1 MRLVENFLTKN
12 PCYTAG
18 EKITVKGLML
28 HSVGCAQQSAS
39 VFTTGWNDE
48 KYDAAC
54 VHAFIDGNDGT
65 VYQTLPWDHRAW
77 HCASGEKGSGNS
89 THIGVEMCEPACLK
103 YIDDF
108 HFTCEDKE
116 SAKIVARRTYDVA
129 VELFAALCRKFDLD
143 PLKDGVIISH
153 WEGYR
158 RGIASSHQDPE
169 HFWTGMGLPYTMD
182 GFRKAVRE
190 KMDEGE
196 ASLATGLDWI

>member
-1 MRLVENFLTKN
+1 
-12 PCYTAG
+12 
-18 EKITVKGLML
+18 ML

-190 KMDEGE
+190 KMDEGK

>member
-1 MRLVENFLTKN
+1 MRIVESFLTKN

-54 VHAFIDGNDGT
+54 VHAFIEGNDGT

>member
-1 MRLVENFLTKN
+1 MRIVESFLTKN

>member
-1 MRLVENFLTKN
+1 
-12 PCYTAG
+12 
-18 EKITVKGLML
+18 
-28 HSVGCAQQSAS
+28 
-39 VFTTGWNDE
+39 
-48 KYDAAC
+48 
-54 VHAFIDGNDGT
+54 
-65 VYQTLPWDHRAW
+65 
-77 HCASGEKGSGNS
+77 
-89 THIGVEMCEPACLK
+89 MCEPACLK

-190 KMDEGE
+190 KMDEGKK
-196 ASLATGLDWI
+196 

>member
-1 MRLVENFLTKN
+1 MRIVESFLTKN

-54 VHAFIDGNDGT
+54 VHAFIDGDDGT

-108 HFTCEDKE
+108 RFTCEDEE